1 MIKSY
6 KNTIKEKKQKENSIL
21 GSAHKS
27 GVRGEP
33 DTKIAALWG
42 REEVLNKITVAHKV
56 NIISVQSAASLMC
69 KI

>member
-27 GVRGEP
+27 GDGGEP
-33 DTKIAALWG
+33 DTIIAALWG
-42 REEVLNKITVAHKV
+42 REEVLNKITVSHKV